1 MRCVPRFWQVLLSVA
16 CIFSTLEGFAAPPDD
31 AGQQP
36 AIPADVQAAF
46 DQHLKPLLARYC
58 VNCHRGDEAKAGVD
72 LAAFAT
78 SEQALADAGT
88 WQRVW
93 SALRRGEMPPK
104 APFPEPEQRQQMIAA
119 VAGLLEQAARVGG
132 RAPGHVVMRRL
143 NQVEYNNTVLD
154 LFGAYRAPRYSGG
167 TVYDP
172 RQGMPPQVR
181 IVEHRTVRETV
192 VPLPPDDIGY
202 GFTNIG
208 EVLSLPP
215 FLLEKYL
222 AASHQVI
229 EQLVEGGNDR
239 RRRGRR
245 GEDVGPT
252 DTAAAM
258 RQFVT
263 NFSRRT
269 LGRPITEEE
278 MRREPDAAA
287 RRFLGAFGH
296 RAFRRPMTEEEIA
309 RYHGLYKKAAQANQ
323 SFEAALK
330 VPMQAMLV
338 SPHFLFRVELGL
350 AEANQD
356 GLRPLADHELATR
369 LSYFL
374 WSSMPDEE
382 LLRLADAGRL
392 RDPAVLE
399 AQARRMLRHRY
410 SKELGEQF
418 GMQWLQIN
426 GILSAM
432 PFPDLYPE
440 FYDRK
445 YLPVSFQTETMLLFD
460 TILVED
466 RSVLEFIDP
475 GYTWLNDT
483 LIDFYQLDR
492 AGVRSPGR
500 AFWQRF
506 DLPDK
511 RRGGVLAMGST
522 MLATSLAERTSP
534 VKRGQWVLETLLGAP
549 QPPPPD
555 NVEELDATAAV
566 AENLSL
572 RDRLERHRADAACA
586 VCHRRMDPLGFGL
599 ENFNAIG
606 KWRDT
611 DGGKPLDTTG
621 TLVDGSTF
629 NGVVELKEMLVN
641 QRRDEFLRCLTQK
654 MMTYALGRKL
664 EYSDDAAIESIV
676 ARLKQNEHRFSE
688 LVVGIVLSEPFRFIR
703 VTDEPRYNAGLSP

>member
-1 MRCVPRFWQVLLSVA
+1 MCCAPRFLQALLLA
-16 CIFSTLEGFAAPPDD
+16 AWIFSTAGAAVAAPPDD
-31 AGQQP
+31 AAP
-36 AIPADVQAAF
+36 ATSIPADVQATF
-46 DQHLKPLLARYC
+46 DKQIRPLVARYC

-78 SEQALADAGT
+78 GEQAVAAPST
-88 WQRVW
+88 WHRVW
-93 SALRRGEMPPK
+93 AALRRNEMPPE
-104 APFPEPEQRQQMIAA
+104 APMPQPQERQQLIAA
-119 VAGLLEQAARVGG
+119 VAGLLEHAARIGG
-132 RAPGHVVMRRL
+132 REPGHVVMRRL

-154 LFGAYRAPRYSGG
+154 LFGTYRAPRYSGG
-167 TVYDP
+167 TPYDP
-172 RQGMPPQVR
+172 RQGMPAQVR

-192 VPLPPDDIGY
+192 VPLPPDDVGY

-239 RRRGRR
+239 RRRARR
-245 GEDVGPT
+245 GQDDGPA
-252 DTAAAM
+252 DSAEAM
-258 RQFVT
+258 RQFVMRF
-263 NFSRRT
+263 NRRAADR
-269 LGRPITEEE
+269 LITEDDI
-278 MRREPDAAA
+278 RREPDQTA
-287 RRFLGAFGH
+287 RRFLAAFGR
-296 RAFRRPMTEEEIA
+296 RAFRRPMQEEEIT
-309 RYHGLYKKAAQANQ
+309 RYHGLYREAVEAGQ

-330 VPMQAMLV
+330 VPIQAMLV

-350 AEANQD
+350 PEATAD
-356 GLRPLADHELATR
+356 GLRPLTDHELATR

-382 LLRLADAGRL
+382 LMRLADAGRL
-392 RDPAVLE
+392 RDPGVLE
-399 AQARRMLRHRY
+399 EQARRMLRHRY

-426 GILSAM
+426 GIQAAM

-440 FYDRK
+440 FYQRK
-445 YLPVSFQTETMLLFD
+445 YLPVALQVETMLLFD
-460 TILVED
+460 TILIED

-492 AGVRSPGR
+492 AGVRAPGR
-500 AFWQRF
+500 AFWQRME
-506 DLPDK
+506 LPDK

-566 AENLSL
+566 AESVSL
-572 RDRLERHRADAACA
+572 RERLERHRADAACA

-606 KWRDT
+606 KWRDS

-621 TLVDGSTF
+621 TLIDGSTF
-629 NGVVELKEMLVN
+629 NGVVELKELLVN

-664 EYSDDAAIESIV
+664 EYSDDAAIEAIV
-676 ARLKQNEHRFSE
+676 ERLKQNDYRFSE
-688 LVVGIVLSEPFRFIR
+688 LVVGIVLSEPFRFAHAA
-703 VTDEPRYNAGLSP
+703 AGLPAD